1 MINFSC
7 STHLSEGFKGYHV
20 DTLEAFCEVLKST
33 FNYSPFIYENNYRLE
48 KNSKLEECNTI
59 MLDFDDGLTI
69 EEARELFKDYT
80 HIIATTKSHQ
90 KEKNGYTCDRFRLI
104 LPLEENLDTTIEEYK
119 QTMAFLILKYGNDKA
134 CKDIARFYYG
144 YENSEV
150 IVHYGKFF
158 FDYDVVQK
166 QAKLYF
172 KIQKDKEKKANA
184 IAAPVY
190 KPTYNT
196 DVPKIDYLRS
206 ILYTDKLLEVLKFYE
221 RFGAGGRNTYLFS
234 CAKYLQDE
242 GLSNEEV
249 KNAILWVNNQ
259 GDGLKEKEI
268 ENTIFR
274 SLKL

>member
-20 DTLEAFCEVLKST
+20 DTLEAFGEVLKST

-48 KNSKLEECNTI
+48 KNSKLEECNTL
-59 MLDFDDGLTI
+59 MLDFDDGITI
-69 EEARELFKDYT
+69 TQAKELFKNYK

-104 LPLEENLDTTIEEYK
+104 LPLEKNLDTTIEEYK

-158 FDYDVVQK
+158 FDYDVIKK

-172 KIQKDKEKKANA
+172 KINKEKEKQAHTINP
-184 IAAPVY
+184 IQPH
-190 KPTYNT
+190 KQYNN
-196 DVPKIDYLRS
+196 DMPKIDYLRS
-206 ILYTDKLLEVLKFYE
+206 ILYTDKLLEVLKFHE

-242 GLSNEEV
+242 GLSSEEV
-249 KNAILWVNNQ
+249 KSSILWVNNQ
-259 GDGLKEKEI
+259 GDGLEEKEI
-268 ENTIFR
+268 EHTIFR
-274 SLKL
+274 SLRL